1 MDKVWRGTRRAHWAE
16 WRGMFKEGFKE
27 KVTLELAFRVGWE
40 GLWAEGSANGK
51 AKERETWSDT

>member
-1 MDKVWRGTRRAHWAE
+1 
-16 WRGMFKEGFKE
+16 MFKEGFKE